1 MAVKPIPD
9 GYHSVTPYLIVNGA
23 AGLIDFLKEVFG
35 AEVKER
41 MESPDGAIMHA
52 EVVIGDSVVMM
63 GEANENLP
71 PMPTLLYVYVP
82 DCDAVYQRALR
93 AGATS
98 VREPRNEFY
107 GDRSGGV
114 KDICGNQWW
123 IGTHVEDVSP
133 EEMARRA
140 QEASKQQSST

>member
-1 MAVKPIPD
+1 MPIKPIPE

-23 AGLIDFLKEVFG
+23 AGLIGFLQEVFG

-41 MESPDGAIMHA
+41 MERPDGAIAHA
-52 EVVIGDSVVMM
+52 EVVIGDSIVMM
-63 GEANENLP
+63 GEASDSIP
-71 PMPTLLYVYVP
+71 PMPTMLYVYVA

-98 VREPRNEFY
+98 IREPRNEFY

-114 KDICGNQWW
+114 KDMCGNQWW
-123 IGTHVEDVSP
+123 IGAHVEDVP
-133 EEMARRA
+133 PDEMARRMEA
-140 QEASKQQSST
+140 ASKQQG